1 MDFRI
6 KLGHNMKEI
15 RQNARLSI
23 NQLAYFFGIQPQTLE
38 EFERGNL
45 KIPTLILSEYID
57 IKKDKGK
64 RVREFI
70 KQRRNTNV

>member
-6 KLGHNMKEI
+6 KLGRNMKKI

-23 NQLAYFFGIQPQTLE
+23 NQLAYYFGIQPKTLE

-45 KIPTLILSEYID
+45 EVPSLILSEYID
-57 IKKDKGK
+57 IKNDNGK
-64 RVREFI
+64 LVRDFI
-70 KQRRNTNV
+70 KQRRQ

>member
-6 KLGHNMKEI
+6 KLGRNMKKI

-23 NQLAYFFGIQPQTLE
+23 NQLAYYFGIQPKTLE

-45 KIPTLILSEYID
+45 EVPSLILSEYID
-57 IKKDKGK
+57 IKNDNGK
-64 RVREFI
+64 LVRDFI
-70 KQRRNTNV
+70 KQRRK

>member
-6 KLGHNMKEI
+6 KLGRNMKKI

-23 NQLAYFFGIQPQTLE
+23 NQLAYYFGIQPETLE

-45 KIPTLILSEYID
+45 EVPTLILSEYID
-57 IKKDKGK
+57 IKNHNGK
-64 RVREFI
+64 TVREFI
-70 KQRRNTNV
+70 KQRRK

>member
-6 KLGHNMKEI
+6 KLGRNMKKI

-23 NQLAYFFGIQPQTLE
+23 NQLAYYFGIQPETLE

-45 KIPTLILSEYID
+45 EVPTLILSEYID
-57 IKKDKGK
+57 IKNDNGK
-64 RVREFI
+64 SVREFI
-70 KQRRNTNV
+70 KQRRK

>member
-6 KLGHNMKEI
+6 KLGQNMKEI

-23 NQLAYFFGIQPQTLE
+23 NQLAYFFEIQPQTLE

-45 KIPTLILSEYID
+45 EVPTLILSEYID
-57 IKKDKGK
+57 IKKDKGRK
-64 RVREFI
+64 VREFI
-70 KQRRNTNV
+70 KQRRKSNV